1 MKKLFSLLIVTFM
14 AVGNVLAAEISAE
27 QALQIAQQFAM
38 SPSTRQLARGKALKP
53 VTPTLAHTMK
63 SVVGK
68 DNVYVINL
76 GHDQGFV
83 IVAGESGADANVLGY
98 CDHGS
103 FSYNEAPIQL
113 KGLLDDYSAT
123 VDYLRLHPASATRAS
138 ANEELGTIVIGPL
151 LTTAWD
157 QGAPYNMLCPG
168 GSLAGC
174 YPVAVAQVMN
184 YWKWPKES
192 MGTVSAEGGGREDF
206 SGHVYDW
213 DNMLDYYYENYN
225 ETQVNAVAKLIAD
238 IGRAFGTTYSPEGS
252 PTNFYHGAFTANFG
266 YNQDY
271 EMGIQEHHADK
282 ASDLQGVL
290 KAEVVDGYTSNDYY
304 HFNYGWG
311 GLCDGYFK
319 YALCYMYHSNVYL
332 ISGIRPYDPAIKEI
346 GDLKYEVFKEAGTA
360 EIVEC
365 LKKGE
370 PGDVL
375 DIPATVTDDEG
386 ITYKVSSIR
395 QTAFYS
401 KGHFD
406 RMTVGENLE
415 TVEPFSFFY
424 TYIDTLILN
433 DKLKEVPDGAFAY
446 TQVKSLVIGKN
457 IKRIGKKAF
466 YMCDLSDVTSKSPAF
481 VVDEEAFAITRPR
494 PGDWYGCITSLG
506 KRAFF
511 AATFSRDDFKEMPYF
526 AKVET
531 IGDEAFL
538 GTTMPSGYF
547 KIPPTLRYISPTAL
561 SGAVSVT
568 YTGRD
573 KVAGF
578 EVDENNPYFSGGGAF
593 LYNKNNTSLVL
604 TGGLR
609 SPIGIRILPFAETM
623 VRMEPGSISSRG
635 GRPGWYD
642 AVTIPATGWCHL
654 SSCGSSR
661 YHRFDLQRQNLR
673 EFA

>member
-282 ASDLQGVL
+282 ASDLQGVI
-290 KAEVVDGYTSNDYY
+290 KADLNKKRPVLYCGGYGNPHALVVDGYTSNDYY

-370 PGDVL
+370 AGDVL

-506 KRAFF
+506 KRAFY

-593 LYNKNNTSLVL
+593 L
-604 TGGLR
+604 
-609 SPIGIRILPFAETM
+609 
-623 VRMEPGSISSRG
+623 
-635 GRPGWYD
+635 
-642 AVTIPATGWCHL
+642 
-654 SSCGSSR
+654 
-661 YHRFDLQRQNLR
+661 
-673 EFA
+673 